1 MEITRGTWREG
12 GGNGSNVDWLGWE
25 VGGLQE
31 TFLYGEVET
40 TVKSEMILGG
50 NSQSKKPHHSHL
62 VASQCQCSANA
73 CGLRAPS
80 HGCSSWPPPHLW
92 QASVWSLSPALDSLR
107 RHQTGTIVL
116 GGWPLWSRTGGIR
129 IEG

>member
-1 MEITRGTWREG
+1 MEITRGTWREA
-12 GGNGSNVDWLGWE
+12 GGNGSNVDGLGWE

-116 GGWPLWSRTGGIR
+116 GGWPLWSRTGGIH